1 MAVFLIGF
9 NYADIQI
16 MKANYP
22 DGEKYNGMNLVEIA
36 NIEGLDPIDT
46 MLKIIKESK
55 GQALQLTYGYSG
67 DDDNEWLIEKLI
79 AHPLCLFETDTLLLS
94 KGFPNPASYGAFPRI
109 LGHFVREKK
118 SISISEAIHRMTGK
132 TAQWMG
138 IKDRGEIKPGFFA
151 DLVLFNPHTISDNT
165 TIKDTA
171 QKPTGIEKVI
181 INGEIAV
188 KDGCYLKGKKP
199 GRVLKYY

>member
-1 MAVFLIGF
+1 MVNRKTDRPPPVHIRNGYVTSFQGF
-9 NYADIQI
+9 SQ
-16 MKANYP
+16 
-22 DGEKYNGMNLVEIA
+22 
-36 NIEGLDPIDT
+36 
-46 MLKIIKESK
+46 
-55 GQALQLTYGYSG
+55 SG
-67 DDDNEWLIEKLI
+67 ILW
-79 AHPLCLFETDTLLLS
+79 S
-94 KGFPNPASYGAFPRI
+94 VPRI